1 MYKSHPKSLFIGD
14 SEKRRKKNRDA
25 KKSLGG
31 GTLTISPP
39 IKKGYVKCFHFSTS
53 FSQIRVI
60 EAQTKTNH
68 IFYSCYYSSMG
79 NQKYLLQRQADTKGQ
94 PTGRDKIKILAQSS
108 DFFFLFPPY
117 SGQNTTH
124 EKQKIR
130 TRT

>member
-1 MYKSHPKSLFIGD
+1 
-14 SEKRRKKNRDA
+14 
-25 KKSLGG
+25 
-31 GTLTISPP
+31 
-39 IKKGYVKCFHFSTS
+39 
-53 FSQIRVI
+53 
-60 EAQTKTNH
+60 
-68 IFYSCYYSSMG
+68 MG

-130 TRT
+130 TRTWARTGNETTNELFEKTFLKSAKREK

>member
-1 MYKSHPKSLFIGD
+1 
-14 SEKRRKKNRDA
+14 
-25 KKSLGG
+25 
-31 GTLTISPP
+31 
-39 IKKGYVKCFHFSTS
+39 
-53 FSQIRVI
+53 
-60 EAQTKTNH
+60 
-68 IFYSCYYSSMG
+68 MG

-130 TRT
+130 TRTWARTGNETTNELFEKTFLKSAKMGRVSSFPKWKIGILGYCIKRDGQI